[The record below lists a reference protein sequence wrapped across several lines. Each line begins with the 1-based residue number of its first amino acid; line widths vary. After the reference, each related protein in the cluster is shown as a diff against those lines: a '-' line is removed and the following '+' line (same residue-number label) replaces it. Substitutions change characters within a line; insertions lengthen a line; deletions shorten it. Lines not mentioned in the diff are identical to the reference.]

1 MWGGMFYFGS
11 NTKRNLG
18 MAAHQE
24 ITQGALA
31 LAKSY
36 SDVQFFLLPSIPFF
50 RELKESSD
58 SSSLWIGNQSVSST
72 GDKDITGEVSA
83 VTLKALSSDL
93 VMIGHAERR
102 RLFDGDEEIA
112 AQLEAAETEDLRVIF
127 CIGESVQA
135 TDFEMLRKFLK
146 GQLGVLVHHSLDLII
161 AYEPIFSIG
170 VGGVPADPRYVD
182 KVLTIIK
189 EELSDLGLAE
199 TPLLYG
205 GSVNEGN
212 AALYATLKGCDGLFV
227 GRSAWSAAGYRQV
240 FINGYEAFKEKL

>member
-24 ITQGALA
+24 ITQAALA

-36 SDVQFFLLPSIPFF
+36 SEVQFFLLPSIPFF
-50 RELKESSD
+50 RELKED
-58 SSSLWIGNQSVSST
+58 SVGSSLWIGNQSVSST

-102 RLFDGDEEIA
+102 RLFDGDKEIA
-112 AQLEAAETEDLRVIF
+112 AQLEAAESENLRVLF

-135 TDFEMLRKFLK
+135 TDFEILRKLLK
-146 GQLGVLVHHSLDLII
+146 AQLGVLAHRSLDLII
-161 AYEPIFSIG
+161 AYEPVFSIG

-189 EELSDLGLAE
+189 EELSELGLAE

-205 GSVNEGN
+205 GSVDEGN
-212 AALYATLKGCDGLFV
+212 AARYASLKGCDGLFV

-240 FINGYEAFKEKL
+240 FINGYEASKEKL